1 MTMSTVSFEPSAPVK
16 TTKTAPRRS
25 GTLPPPPP
33 RPWVVRLAGVLVVGG
48 LVWLIGL
55 VVSGETGSE
64 LHAPGGWATFLGTAT
79 GLVGTYLALV
89 MVLLAS
95 RIPPVERVLGQDGLL
110 RWHRRISAWP
120 ILLILLHAVL
130 ITVGY
135 AQAAHS
141 GFGHEIGVLLNDY
154 QDVLAA
160 TVGLGLMLLIGVL
173 SVRAIRRRLR
183 RETWWAIH
191 LYIYLALAL
200 SFAHA
205 LVLGP
210 TFVGHPLTQAIW
222 SLVWAG
228 AAGLVVVYRI
238 GLPVVR
244 TLRHD
249 IRVVEVRPEGPGV
262 VSVICKGRN
271 LDRLPVAGGQ
281 FVMWRF
287 LVRDLW
293 WQAHPYTL
301 SSMPRPPYLRIT
313 VKAVGDHSEAVAS
326 LRPGTR
332 VAIEGPYGAFT
343 RYSRRYHR
351 VAMIAAG
358 IGVTAVR
365 SLLEDLPSGTEPI
378 VLIRATTEEDLVL
391 RREIAALVRHH
402 KGKLHELVG
411 RRDEVRVDSA
421 TLRRLVPDLA
431 RRDVYVCGPESFVD
445 TVDLTCRHLGVHRS
459 SLHHEAYAL

>member
-1 MTMSTVSFEPSAPVK
+1 MSTVSFEPSAPAK
-16 TTKTAPRRS
+16 ATKAAPRRS
-25 GTLPPPPP
+25 ATLPPPPP
-33 RPWVVRLAGVLVVGG
+33 RPWVVRLAALLVVGG

-120 ILLILLHAVL
+120 ILLIVLHAVL

-222 SLVWAG
+222 SLAWAG

-249 IRVVEVRPEGPGV
+249 IRVVEVRPEVPGV
-262 VSVICKGRN
+262 VSVICKGRH

-287 LVRDLW
+287 LVRDMW

-411 RRDEVRVDSA
+411 RRDEVRVDA
-421 TLRRLVPDLA
+421 AALRRLVPDLA

-445 TVDLTCRHLGVHRS
+445 TVDLTCRHLGVHRN